1 MAKNFEK
8 GKMVSVP
15 SHSII
20 PERDIDKRP
29 ILECVHL
36 GIDFGGL
43 RAVDD
48 FTLTIGR
55 TEIAG
60 AVLAD
65 AFDCT
70 DGIAKDWNI
79 NGEDVTITVAKI

>member
-1 MAKNFEK
+1 MTDHIRVGITGSEK
-8 GKMVSVP
+8 LLA
-15 SHSII
+15 IA
-20 PERDIDKRP
+20 ER
-29 ILECVHL
+29 
-36 GIDFGGL
+36 
-43 RAVDD
+43 
-48 FTLTIGR
+48 GR
-55 TEIAG
+55 DEIAG